1 MPSAAGGH
9 KRAARDISPCQILA
23 SIVNGIVPCTCASTL
38 SFINDNI
45 VLLPFLSPFH
55 FWVENNFVFI
65 LTLHEANAKLK
76 GIPSIL
82 PCKQWTGSTEI
93 NLAVLSHTDLCATGN
108 RQCEEGRE
116 MPGDVMGRN
125 HISVFFFFFLGLW
138 LATHSTQP
146 LSPDPVTNSL
156 SFFILGIV
164 RRSVHTRVMLITGY
178 EWEYSGKMMILLRYT
193 LRTERKWRWL
203 YMELLS
209 HCDVHLQV
217 M

>member
-125 HISVFFFFFLGLW
+125 HISVFFFFFFRVVAG
-138 LATHSTQP
+138 HP
-146 LSPDPVTNSL
+146 FNSAL
-156 SFFILGIV
+156 VPWPSNKLLVIF
-164 RRSVHTRVMLITGY
+164 
-178 EWEYSGKMMILLRYT
+178 YSGN
-193 LRTERKWRWL
+193 RKEKCSHTSHANYWL
-203 YMELLS
+203 W
-209 HCDVHLQV
+209 VRI
-217 M
+217 